1 VVLDSQGKGIVIG
14 AALLVGLSL
23 AGGCVAA
30 SDFLTPTFLSVLGL
44 EAQVAS
50 LPGEAPAILL
60 EVEND
65 TDRVVEFRVTWRDGE
80 SEIHERTRTLAV
92 GDKFAEVLICPIEE
106 MTLGDVSNLDSVGAI
121 ARLGD
126 GGSEDPYVEIEAFG
140 VLLQQ
145 GINYDCGDSVTFTI
159 LRSSATLSGYQVYAF
174 IRRSGAQ
181 TGT

>member
-1 VVLDSQGKGIVIG
+1 VVLNSQGKVIVIG
-14 AALLVGLSL
+14 AALLVGSSL

-30 SDFLTPTFLSVLGL
+30 GDFLNPAFLSVLGL
-44 EAQVAS
+44 GAQVAN

-80 SEIHERTRTLAV
+80 SEIHERTGALGL

-106 MTLGDVSNLDSVGAI
+106 MTLGDVSNLDAVGAI
-121 ARLGD
+121 ARLGG

-145 GINYDCGDSVTFTI
+145 DINYDCGDSVTFTI
-159 LRSSATLSGYQVYAF
+159 LPSSATLSGYQVFAF